1 MSSGNYRKEKDCLNC
16 GHHVEEH
23 YCTHCGQPNIELK
36 EPFWAFIGHSI
47 GHYFHF
53 DSKFLHTLIPLMT
66 KPGQLT
72 LDYLAGKRARYIHPV
87 SLYIFVSIVYFLIVP
102 HSLEEHKSPSA
113 GDSTAVKTIPVLKT
127 DTTQHAAFGNAVE
140 IAAKKKVNRLLKEAY
155 DKDAFD
161 KLSRSA
167 QQVYLDSIKKVYT
180 AHPSDSLDNVIDG
193 LKEVVKDGRNSNYAD
208 YRAYQKTLP
217 AAKRDNWF
225 IKSSKRASFYFKAKE
240 AKEGKLNIDEEVK
253 KYEPKQYFLLMPLLA
268 FFIMLNFRK
277 NKIYYIDHLVFTV
290 HGMTAFFIVSIVA
303 QPLKKYVFG
312 LDSFASSMIS
322 LTVLVGVFW
331 YLYTGLKLFYNRST
345 RLTVRKTI
353 TVVILYSFALFLSRE
368 VIEAIIIYLIK

>member
-23 YCTHCGQPNIELK
+23 YCSHCGQPNIELK

-53 DSKFLHTLIPLMT
+53 DSKFFHTLIPLMT

-102 HSLEEHKSPSA
+102 HALERHKSDLA
-113 GDSTAVKTIPVLKT
+113 DSTAAKPIPVLKI
-127 DTTQHAAFGNAVE
+127 DSAANRADFGDAIE
-140 IAAKKKVNRLLKEAY
+140 TATKKKVNRLVKEAQ
-155 DKDAFD
+155 DKEAFN
-161 KLSRSA
+161 KLSTSA
-167 QQVYLDSIKKVYT
+167 QIVYLDSIKKVY
-180 AHPSDSLDNVIDG
+180 AVHPSDSLENVIDE
-193 LKEVVKDGRNSNYAD
+193 LKEVVKDGRNGNYKD

-217 AAKRDNWF
+217 PAKRDNWF
-225 IKSSKRASFYFKAKE
+225 INSSKRVAFYFKIKDAKE
-240 AKEGKLNIDEEVK
+240 AKLNLKEEVK
-253 KYEPKQYFLLMPLLA
+253 KYQPKQYFLLMPLLA

-277 NKIYYIDHLVFTV
+277 NKIYYIDHLVFTI

-322 LTVLVGVFW
+322 MTVLVGVFW

-345 RLTVRKTI
+345 RLTIRKTI
-353 TVVILYSFALFLSRE
+353 TVVILYSFALFLARTA
-368 VIEAIIIYLIK
+368 IEAIIIYVIK